1 MRSVAET
8 KGKSIRTAIVKDVGK
23 GFRLGL
29 EAAALVVRHPR
40 CQSLPFVT
48 IAHHLAVVI
57 CNAIHRLTCQ
67 PITRERE
74 RERGE
79 ERSGGQTSITEMAS
93 VDADPLVHP
102 MTLGQ
107 WVIRRA
113 HPHRRASTVF
123 LGAAEEV
130 DDSATHTGAP
140 AISDGSWK

>member
-8 KGKSIRTAIVKDVGK
+8 RGKSIRTAIVKDVGK

-48 IAHHLAVVI
+48 IAHHLVVVI

-74 RERGE
+74 REREG
-79 ERSGGQTSITEMAS
+79 RRGQEAKPAS
-93 VDADPLVHP
+93 QRWQALMLIH
-102 MTLGQ
+102 LY
-107 WVIRRA
+107 IR
-113 HPHRRASTVF
+113 
-123 LGAAEEV
+123 
-130 DDSATHTGAP
+130 
-140 AISDGSWK
+140 